1 MAPEQIGLLGL
12 GSMLFLL
19 ALRVPVAFAM
29 ALVGFVGYGAVS
41 GITAA
46 YKVVGMV
53 PHTAIATYGFSVVPL
68 FLIMGSFLS
77 RAGLVADLF
86 HMARLWV
93 GNIPGGLVHATI
105 VAGALFGVD
114 SGSGFAGTRGV

>member
-1 MAPEQIGLLGL
+1 MTPEQIGLLGL
-12 GSMLFLL
+12 GRILRLL

-53 PHTAIATYGFSVVPL
+53 PYTAIATYGFSVVPL
-68 FLIMGSFLS
+68 SLIMGSFLS

-86 HMARLWV
+86 RMARVWV
-93 GNIPGGLVHATI
+93 GNIPRGMGPATV
-105 VAGALFGVD
+105 VA
-114 SGSGFAGTRGV
+114 R